1 MKTKRINSANEEDE
15 EEDLCNSLNRII
27 RLNSSESTISSTG
40 SSILQTNSSST
51 AANSEIESPVLDDE
65 QQSLKL
71 IYSISGKSKHST
83 HITTVSATTETNIF
97 NFGDDATLEYENE
110 DFFIFGLADGVSGN
124 TKKGFDAKLFPLA
137 LLSVSQHILENE
149 YEHNLKSSVATNTL
163 LFDLLCKSHQLVQDR
178 HVYGSST
185 VCMLTLNKSTFVLNT
200 LNLGDSGYL
209 IIRDN
214 QVFYKSVAQSH
225 RYNTPFQIGCTP
237 PELFEIDL
245 YRDMPE
251 DSICL
256 QHSLKTGDF
265 LLLSS
270 DGLFDNL
277 YEDEIALI
285 LQDHVVSCFLKKIL

>member
-1 MKTKRINSANEEDE
+1 
-15 EEDLCNSLNRII
+15 
-27 RLNSSESTISSTG
+27 
-40 SSILQTNSSST
+40 
-51 AANSEIESPVLDDE
+51 
-65 QQSLKL
+65 
-71 IYSISGKSKHST
+71 
-83 HITTVSATTETNIF
+83 
-97 NFGDDATLEYENE
+97 
-110 DFFIFGLADGVSGN
+110 
-124 TKKGFDAKLFPLA
+124 LFPLA
-137 LLSVSQHILENE
+137 LLSISQFVLENE
-149 YEHNLKSSVATNTL
+149 YENSLKSSIASNTL

-178 HVYGSST
+178 QVYGSST
-185 VCMLTLNKSTFVLNT
+185 VCMLTLNKSSFVLNT

-225 RYNTPFQIGCTP
+225 RYNAPFQIGCTP

-285 LQDHVVSCFLKKIL
+285 LQNNVVCRRKKNNFFK

>member
-1 MKTKRINSANEEDE
+1 MKTKRISSVNEEDE
-15 EEDLCNSLNRII
+15 EDLCNNLNRIV
-27 RLNSSESTISSTG
+27 RLNSSESTTSSSSSSISQITNNSSTPII
-40 SSILQTNSSST
+40 SN
-51 AANSEIESPVLDDE
+51 ESPVLDDE
-65 QQSLKL
+65 QQCLKL
-71 IYSISGKSKHST
+71 IYSISGKSKHSS
-83 HITTVSATTETNIF
+83 HITTVSTTSANLF
-97 NFGDDATLEYENE
+97 NFGDDAIFEHEN
-110 DFFIFGLADGVSGN
+110 DDYYFFGLADGVSGN

-137 LLSVSQHILENE
+137 LLSISQFVLENE
-149 YEHNLKSSVATNTL
+149 YENSLKSSIASNTL

-178 HVYGSST
+178 QVYGSST
-185 VCMLTLNKSTFVLNT
+185 VCMLTLNKSSFVLNT

-225 RYNTPFQIGCTP
+225 RYNAPFQIGCTP

-285 LQDHVVSCFLKKIL
+285 LQNNVVCRRKKNNFFK